1 MQILMKEGLK
11 MKVKKLLAAFTVC
24 FALFCSFAAISAFAA
39 DEEITFTNKSNETT
53 TYQKFTDSD
62 GNITLY
68 FKSEDTSVNYATAA
82 YVMDGKT
89 VTFRGST
96 LRSVNNLMRAYWE
109 ASKNTTG
116 CDYNAERLPAD
127 NTGDLTWTVY
137 GAVEQ
142 GEYTGGGALTLPKL
156 DGGYIYHDKTYT
168 WKTITVNA
176 GNAGAV
182 IVSNETFDYSHSYI
196 SNAVDSTAFNGVTLD
211 EGIYVMPS
219 SAITFN
225 NCTFTGQL
233 RVPSGNGTFTVKNC
247 NFTGEKNTKKDTN
260 GYMFHYQA
268 SGALNFTGNTVAADK
283 YYRGLNIDNKEL
295 TATVSDNTIGSVT
308 DTGRSLIQISSVIK
322 LDIINNTLNLDG
334 DNAFT
339 LHTVLLNCT
348 NKPEIN
354 IKANKING
362 SGYLIYDD
370 AAANSKSFTADNLTL
385 NIDSANVIS
394 ENIDKTKGSKGDKT
408 YILDENGYV
417 FKSCTQTTPEILE
430 KSLYVTYSELGKFD
444 FGSGEADSIK
454 LTLFAGVDT
463 LDYSSVGF
471 DVTVGEK
478 TQSFP
483 ITTVYTSVKT
493 MLDGKET
500 TVKAAEFGSGVNYI
514 FGQTINFPATT
525 EFADASA
532 NWTPFAMKNGKK
544 ITVKT
549 FNLADIFPGT
559 LN

>member
-1 MQILMKEGLK
+1 

-68 FKSEDTSVNYATAA
+68 FKGEDTSVNYATAA

-89 VTFRGST
+89 VTFKGST

-156 DGGYIYHDKTYT
+156 DGGYIYRDKTYT

-196 SNAVDSTAFNGVTLD
+196 SNAVDLTAFNGVTLD

-247 NFTGEKNTKKDTN
+247 NFTGEKNTKKDNN

-268 SGALNFTGNTVAADK
+268 SGTLNFIGNTVAADK

-430 KSLYVTYSELGKFD
+430 KSLYVTYKDLIKYDLAGNGQEK
-444 FGSGEADSIK
+444 DSIK
-454 LTLFAGVDT
+454 LTLFAGIDS

-471 DVTVGEK
+471 DVTVGDTTK
-478 TQSFP
+478 RLP
-483 ITTVYTSVKT
+483 IDTVYESVKT
-493 MLDGKET
+493 IYKGSEKTFYPSD
-500 TVKAAEFGSGVNYI
+500 FGSGVKYI
-514 FGQTINFPATT
+514 FGWSIHFPATT

-532 NWTPFAMKNGKK
+532 TWTPFAIKNGEEIRGAKFK
-544 ITVKT
+544 
-549 FNLADIFPGT
+549 LDDIFLGT
-559 LN
+559 LNTNPTEVTK